1 MSLDDEEQTAL
12 MAEGLER
19 AQNSRRDF
27 LQMAAAGA
35 VTAVVA
41 STVGCGGGDH
51 GGGATAQGG
60 AQAHGGAGAW
70 EGFFQQHYKRLTD
83 EEKQALIA
91 RLEAQALAQHGVRID
106 INDPA
111 PMEGVEFGYALNLT
125 ACTGCRRCEYACAQE
140 NNTSHD
146 PELHYIRVLQI
157 PIGTLDPIRA
167 DTTYEGEVP
176 REGHFYMPVQCHQ
189 CRNAPCVRACP
200 VQATWQEPD
209 GVIVVDYD
217 WCIGCRYCEV
227 ACPYFA
233 RRFNM
238 ADPEVRPS
246 QINPDQGLLSNRPRE
261 KGVMEKCHFCLH
273 KTRRGEYPA
282 CLEVCPTGARKFGNL
297 LDPQSEVRQVLATK
311 RVYVFREEAGTVP
324 RFYYYFD

>member
-1 MSLDDEEQTAL
+1 MSTKLDEHVAEVT
-12 MAEGLER
+12 EGLER
-19 AQNSRRDF
+19 AQVSRRHF
-27 LQMAAAGA
+27 LQVAAAA
-35 VTAVVA
+35 SVTAAA
-41 STVGCGGGDH
+41 SGCGGG
-51 GGGATAQGG
+51 GGE
-60 AQAHGGAGAW
+60 W

-83 EEKQALIA
+83 EEKQRLIA
-91 RLEAQALAQHGVRID
+91 RLEADALERQGIRID
-106 INDPA
+106 VNDP
-111 PMEGVEFGYALNLT
+111 PPIEGVEFGYALNLS

-140 NNTSHD
+140 NNTSRD
-146 PELHYIRVLQI
+146 PEMHYIRVMEI
-157 PIGTLDPIRA
+157 PKGTFDVILA
-167 DTTYEGEVP
+167 DTSYEGEVP
-176 REGHFYMPVQCHQ
+176 RDGSFYMPVQCHQ

-209 GVIVVDYD
+209 GVVVVDYD

-238 ADPEVRPS
+238 ADPEIRPS
-246 QINPDQGLLSNRPRE
+246 EVNPDQGLLTNRARS

-311 RVYVFREEAGTVP
+311 RVYIFREEAGTMP